1 MISQLLLFVAVAAWA
16 LAPRIGLKAVRCALI
31 VYALGFGP

>member
-16 LAPRIGLKAVRCALI
+16 LAPRIGLAVIRWALI